1 LGLGLSAVCEFREFS
16 LLLVLYFF
24 FFFFFLLP
32 RVWFP
37 LYTSRMLKSALRF
50 FNIFLCLQKKKKKKR
65 KKKKKKKE
73 DFFFNLFIIILMLWE
88 SNMFRL
94 FKYAIQ
100 MQLRNKGNKIVQ
112 KMAILLWEDLCSRES
127 IVWEWA

>member
-50 FNIFLCLQKKKKKKR
+50 FNNFLFLP
-65 KKKKKKKE
+65 KKKKKKE
-73 DFFFNLFIIILMLWE
+73 EKKKKEKGRLLF
-88 SNMFRL
+88 
-94 FKYAIQ
+94 
-100 MQLRNKGNKIVQ
+100 
-112 KMAILLWEDLCSRES
+112 
-127 IVWEWA
+127 